1 MMPSF
6 MAKEMYGWGF
16 AYAVVCV
23 VAHSGHRSKTTHQL
37 YMMLHLRATL
47 LLQMSCISYNLEED
61 WRWMEKED
69 AMIRQD

>member
-1 MMPSF
+1 MVPPF

-16 AYAVVCV
+16 AYAAVCV
-23 VAHSGHRSKTTHQL
+23 VAHSARKQHQL

-69 AMIRQD
+69 AMIRRD